1 MHLSPIPALAGGSL
15 ILLTLAGCGRAV
27 PVTPAE
33 MTAEVGEL
41 CKQLSVDLPEE
52 LAGERR
58 IETMPDPDSTAA
70 WGAPAIVWRCGTS
83 TPTTYTTDSQL
94 LEIDGISWYPQQ
106 LSSGNRFTAVE
117 SEPILEITVPAAYQN
132 PAGIVADLQ
141 PVTEDQES

>member
-1 MHLSPIPALAGGSL
+1 MQLSPIPALAGGSL
-15 ILLTLAGCGRAV
+15 ILVALAGCGRAV

-33 MTAEVGEL
+33 MTAEVGEQ

-70 WGAPAIVWRCGTS
+70 WGAPAIVWRCGTPK
-83 TPTTYTTDSQL
+83 PTTFTADSQL
-94 LEIDGISWYPQQ
+94 LEIDGIPWYPQQ

-117 SEPILEITVPAAYQN
+117 SEPILEITIPAAYQN

-141 PVTEDQES
+141 PVTEDPDS